1 MQKSATSVHVPESL
15 VWVDRAMNRRCAH
28 APARTAT
35 AAAAL
40 HIEPPPRLGNSQAE
54 CKVSA

>member
-1 MQKSATSVHVPESL
+1 
-15 VWVDRAMNRRCAH
+15 MNRRCAH

-40 HIEPPPRLGNSQAE
+40 HIEPLLGLGIPKQNVRFQHD
-54 CKVSA
+54 VRVMRR

>member
-1 MQKSATSVHVPESL
+1 
-15 VWVDRAMNRRCAH
+15 MNRRCAH